1 MNFIMIPLSDIF
13 SINVQTLIMD
23 HNITEILIKLALNSN
38 QSINLILELFGQCDV
53 KHIITLAI
61 TTIK

>member
-1 MNFIMIPLSDIF
+1 MNFIMIPLSDNI

-38 QSINLILELFGQCDV
+38 QSINQSNTG
-53 KHIITLAI
+53 IIWSV
-61 TTIK
+61 